1 MAEHTP
7 EDHSPDERSQAI
19 RVREIMLAAM
29 DRPEHERATFVRTS
43 CGEDEGLHE
52 KVKTLLDRGSASLDA
67 TVDLAQPHT
76 GMETAAIASDADVPS
91 LPSRGEAG
99 TNGRRS
105 GGRFRRPDRVGV
117 FRIDAE
123 VPIGRGGFGEVWEGV
138 RAEGGFR
145 QRVAIKILSR
155 SSSDETVVKRFEL
168 ERQVLASLDHPDIA
182 RLIDGGTLEDSRPWL
197 AMEFV
202 EGVSVST
209 YCDRERLSIDDRVRL
224 CMRIALAVQHA
235 HENLVVHRDIKP
247 DNILVTPNGD
257 PKLLDF
263 GIAKIVNPEIGGLGS
278 KVTQAGE
285 GVLTPDYAAPEQFT
299 GDAIGTRADVYSLGV
314 VLYELLT
321 GRLPFADVDRGYVSI
336 RNAKLETEPIRPSEA
351 MSTATVDP
359 DTAEKIASV
368 RNSRIDRI
376 RRRLDGDLD
385 VIILKSL
392 RREPSR
398 RYSSPREFVAD
409 LQRHLDGLPV
419 EARPESIA
427 YVTTRF
433 VARHRAGLAVTAAC
447 VLAIAFASLATVAI
461 LTARS
466 AQNQADLASARAAT
480 EASRAESAELVRAA
494 LADLEIESAALGTEN
509 LIQSLQE
516 ANQLDTASSLGKLM
530 LERLDAASR
539 AVPDDAVILARR
551 LGLRLQQARIQW
563 QRRNPSLGDRKT
575 AARIRASIAEEL
587 ADARGR
593 HPESVDLLLVDAQL
607 SMEEADAS
615 PQRDRS
621 AHLDTAISL
630 FKEAELISGQRF
642 ARQLAMLGTDRAD
655 LLFLSDDI
663 EGALVEY
670 QRSHDFHASR
680 GDVAIRD
687 LAILEMRMA
696 DAERKLGD
704 RPAARILMEKSLAR
718 RERLADESARIESGR
733 TRRDLAK
740 AHLYLQEFLM
750 EEAPATARRHLKQHF
765 DLTFEVAWLDPMDRR
780 GAVTDLMKAMSIASR
795 FVKLDGGDTSSF
807 AAEITRFR
815 NSIIE
820 PRLQTLPD
828 ADARRLA
835 IRADR
840 YLTEV
845 AIANRAEALEAGG
858 EPSDD
863 TEILGRLDQTIVIGR
878 AILEIETRD
887 SELTAE
893 VGLCLA
899 YRASLRSRG
908 AEAAREDILE
918 ATRLLKLSREQGS
931 DGRLQGRLRRQIDAI
946 EPV

>member
-1 MAEHTP
+1 MAKNRH
-7 EDHSPDERSQAI
+7 EDHSPDEGTHAQ
-19 RVREIMLAAM
+19 RVHELLIAAL
-29 DRPEHERATFVRTS
+29 DRPESERATFIRIEA
-43 CGEDEGLHE
+43 GADDALHQE
-52 KVKTLLDRGSASLDA
+52 LKVLLDDRSAPMDA
-67 TVDLAQPHT
+67 TLDLADDPT
-76 GMETAAIASDADVPS
+76 GMQTAAITPVSGVPP
-91 LPSRGEAG
+91 LPSRGGSA
-99 TNGRRS
+99 TDRRRTAR
-105 GGRFRRPDRVGV
+105 RFQRPDRVGV
-117 FRIDAE
+117 FRIEAD
-123 VPIGRGGFGEVWEGV
+123 VPIGRGGFGEVWEGF

-155 SSSDETVVKRFEL
+155 SAADETVVKRFEL

-182 RLIDGGTLEDSRPWL
+182 RLIDGGTLEDDRPWL

-209 YCDRERLSIDDRVRL
+209 YCDRERLSIDDRVKL

-263 GIAKIVNPEIGGLGS
+263 GIAKIVNPDIGGLGS
-278 KVTQAGE
+278 GMTQAGE

-351 MSTATVDP
+351 ISTATVDP
-359 DTAEKIASV
+359 DTARKIASV

-385 VIILKSL
+385 VIILKAL

-427 YVTTRF
+427 YITTRF
-433 VARHRAGLAVTAAC
+433 VARHRAGFAVAAAC
-447 VLAIAFASLATVAI
+447 VLAIAFASLATVAV
-461 LTARS
+461 LTARA
-466 AQNQADLASARAAT
+466 AQNQADLASARAAA
-480 EASRAESAELVRAA
+480 ESSRAESAELVRAA
-494 LADLEIESAALGTEN
+494 LADLEIESAALGTES

-530 LERLDAASR
+530 LERLDAANR

-563 QRRNPSLGDRKT
+563 QRRNPSLGDRR
-575 AARIRASIAEEL
+575 AAAQIRASIAKEL
-587 ADARGR
+587 GDVRR
-593 HPESVDLLLVDAQL
+593 NHPESVELLLVEAQL

-615 PQRDRS
+615 SREDRS

-630 FKEAELISGQRF
+630 FKTAETMSGQNF

-670 QRSHDFHASR
+670 QKSHDFHARR
-680 GDVAIRD
+680 GDAGDRD

-696 DAERKLGD
+696 DAQRTLGD
-704 RPAARILMEKSLAR
+704 RSAARTLMEKSLAR

-740 AHLYLQEFLM
+740 AHLYLQELLI
-750 EEAPATARRHLKQHF
+750 EDAPATARRHLKQHLN
-765 DLTFEVAWLDPMDRR
+765 LTFEVAWLDPMDRR

-795 FVKLDGGDTSSF
+795 LIKLDGGDPSSF
-807 AAEITRFR
+807 AAEIARFR
-815 NSIIE
+815 DSIIE

-845 AIANRAEALEAGG
+845 AIAVRAEMIQAGG

-863 TEILGRLDQTIVIGR
+863 ARILQRLDQTIVIGR
-878 AILEIETRD
+878 ALLEIETHD

-899 YRASLRSRG
+899 YRASLGSRSDDASRQ
-908 AEAAREDILE
+908 DLLE
-918 ATRLLKLSREQGS
+918 AERLLELSREQGS
-931 DGRLQGRLRRQIDAI
+931 DGSLQGRLRRQLDAAA
-946 EPV
+946 PA

>member
-1 MAEHTP
+1 MAEHTH
-7 EDHSPDERSQAI
+7 EDDSPDEGSHAI
-19 RVREIMLAAM
+19 RVRKIMLAAM
-29 DRPEHERATFVRTS
+29 DRPEDERATFIRTT
-43 CGEDEGLHE
+43 CGEDETLHE
-52 KVKTLLDRGSASLDA
+52 ELKALLERESAPLDA
-67 TVDLAQPHT
+67 TVDIAQPHT
-76 GMETAAIASDADVPS
+76 GMETAAIAPESGVPS
-91 LPSRGEAG
+91 LPSRGGAG

-117 FRIDAE
+117 FRIEAE

-182 RLIDGGTLEDSRPWL
+182 RLIDGGTLEDNRPWL

-385 VIILKSL
+385 VIILKAL

-419 EARPESIA
+419 EARPESMA
-427 YVTTRF
+427 YITTRF
-433 VARHRAGLAVTAAC
+433 VARHRAGLAIATAC
-447 VLAIAFASLATVAI
+447 VIAIAFASLAAVAV
-461 LTARS
+461 LTARA
-466 AQNQADLASARAAT
+466 AQSEADLASARAET
-480 EASRAESAELVRAA
+480 EASRAESAELVREA

-516 ANQLDTASSLGKLM
+516 ANQLDTASSLGELM
-530 LERLDAASR
+530 LERLDAANR
-539 AVPDDAVILARR
+539 AVPDDAIILARR

-563 QRRNPSLGDRKT
+563 QRRNPSLGDRAA
-575 AARIRASIAEEL
+575 AARIRATIADEL
-587 ADARGR
+587 VEARRR
-593 HPESVDLLLVDAQL
+593 HPESIELLLVEAQL

-615 PQRDRS
+615 PRKDRA
-621 AHLDTAISL
+621 AHLDSAIAL
-630 FKEAELISGQRF
+630 FNEIESVSGQKF

-655 LLFLSDDI
+655 LLFLSGDI
-663 EGALVEY
+663 EGALDEY

-680 GDVAIRD
+680 GEIATRD

-696 DAERKLGD
+696 DARKNLGD
-704 RPAARILMEKSLAR
+704 RPGARKLMEDSLAR

-740 AHLYLQEFLM
+740 AHLYLQELLM
-750 EEAPATARRHLKQHF
+750 EEAPATARRHLKQHL

-780 GAVTDLMKAMSIASR
+780 GAVVDLMKAMSIASR
-795 FVKLDGGDTSSF
+795 LVKLDGGDTSAF
-807 AAEITRFR
+807 ASEIARFR
-815 NSIIE
+815 DSIIE

-845 AIANRAEALEAGG
+845 AIADRAESIEAGG
-858 EPSDD
+858 EPSGDAL
-863 TEILGRLDQTIVIGR
+863 ILRRLDKTIAIGR

-899 YRASLRSRG
+899 YRASLRPKND
-908 AEAAREDILE
+908 ETAREDLE
-918 ATRLLKLSREQGS
+918 EAKRLFELSREQGA
-931 DGRLQGRLRRQIDAI
+931 DGLLQGRLKRQLDA
-946 EPV
+946 VVSA